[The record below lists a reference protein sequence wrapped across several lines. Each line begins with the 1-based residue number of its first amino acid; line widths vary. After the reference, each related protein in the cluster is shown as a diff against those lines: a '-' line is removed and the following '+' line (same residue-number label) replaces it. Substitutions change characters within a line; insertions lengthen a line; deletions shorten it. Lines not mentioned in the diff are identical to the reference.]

1 MAPWD
6 LIQTTTMLPDP
17 QLGDLRSKILSVN
30 IRNAINGNF
39 YSYKKSNT
47 TYVRDDNN
55 EMQKLD
61 RYRLIWEF
69 KLRRGKADE
78 LKAFIETY
86 SGYRWR
92 VVDWMERVY
101 RVYLVNDPVDFTCLT
116 GDGLHIVRLELEGER
131 FV

>member
-47 TYVRDDNN
+47 TYVLDDNN